1 MTVTI
6 AVVPPPGVGDPDSFL
21 GMMGS
26 ILQYGRK
33 LRAWK
38 LEMAPGSDWRRIG
51 PRVDAVL
58 ALQVRE
64 RIDGR
69 ARAARLPCV
78 HLIDPD
84 PTGRRPSV
92 IYDDLAIGALAAEHL
107 LDKHLRCFFYLGL
120 ENRVGHLRGQ
130 GFTQRLRQAGCGEDQ
145 VKTVIFEPAW
155 MRDPER
161 LGKLLLGEIDKV
173 LGPVGMLAFNDHV
186 AFEAIEA
193 LTEAGLRVPDDV
205 AVMGLGD
212 AYLRCEFAQVPITS
226 IDRNA
231 EQIGL
236 QGARLLDRLLAGQSV
251 PAEPILVKPR
261 GVTQRQSTDLVALP
275 DAQVA
280 EAVKIIRD
288 RACEDLTIEQVLEAV
303 PLSRSSLERKFRRWL
318 GRSPAEEIRS
328 VKLKHARELVT
339 TTDLALADV
348 AARCGFGSVSY
359 FVRAFRE
366 AFGQTPARYRD
377 QNSTG
382 GIHDLPGLSRE
393 HRSGI

>member
-1 MTVTI
+1 MTTTI
-6 AVVPPPGVGDPDSFL
+6 AVVPPPGVSDPDSFL
-21 GMMGS
+21 AMMGS

-38 LEMAPGSDWRRIG
+38 LEMAPASDWRGIG

-120 ENRVGHLRGQ
+120 ENRVGLLRGQ
-130 GFTQRLRQAGCGEDQ
+130 GFTQRLHQAGCGEDQ

-155 MRDPER
+155 MTDPDR
-161 LGKLLLGEIDKV
+161 LASLLRAIDEAP
-173 LGPVGMLAFNDHV
+173 GPVGMLAFNDHV

-193 LTEAGLRVPDDV
+193 LTQKGLRVPDDV
-205 AVMGLGD
+205 AVMGVDD

-236 QGARLLDRLLAGQSV
+236 QGARLLDRLLTGQPV
-251 PAEPILVKPR
+251 PAEPILVPPR

-303 PLSRSSLERKFRRWL
+303 PISRSSLERKFRRWL

-328 VKLKHARELVT
+328 VKLKRARDLLT

-393 HRSGI
+393 HRIGL